1 MCLYT
6 GEDIDIDTDKDINKF
21 EQKNYIARK
30 GFLVTYSPF
39 KTNQIIYE
47 IFFGIVVNKGDIIIN
62 TIIR

>member
-30 GFLVTYSPF
+30 GFLATYSPF
-39 KTNQIIYE
+39 KINQIIYE